1 MSHVCAIDLT
11 SFANCRQRLVAFVV
25 VPRAIFVDSIHIDAV
40 LVVVPVIGF
49 VDVPIR
55 VRKRHARAAPYK
67 SSLRRRVSAVDVYRG
82 DAMTCCR

>member
-40 LVVVPVIGF
+40 LVVKVIGF

-67 SSLRRRVSAVDVYRG
+67 ISLRRRVSAVDVYRG
-82 DAMTCCR
+82 YAMTCCR

>member
-25 VPRAIFVDSIHIDAV
+25 IPLAIFVSIHIDAV
-40 LVVVPVIGF
+40 LVVKVIGF

-67 SSLRRRVSAVDVYRG
+67 ISLRRRVSAVDVDR
-82 DAMTCCR
+82 

>member
-25 VPRAIFVDSIHIDAV
+25 VERAINVSIHVDAV

-49 VDVPIR
+49 VFAPVR
-55 VRKRHARAAPYK
+55 VRQRRAVHGRYK
-67 SSLRRRVSAVDVYRG
+67 ISLRRRVSAVDVYRG
-82 DAMTCCR
+82 DAMTCCQ